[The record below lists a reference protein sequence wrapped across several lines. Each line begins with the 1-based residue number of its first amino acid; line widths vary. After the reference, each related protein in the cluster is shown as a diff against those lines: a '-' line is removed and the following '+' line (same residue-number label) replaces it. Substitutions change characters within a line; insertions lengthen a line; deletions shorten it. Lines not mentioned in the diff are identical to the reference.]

1 MLLKC
6 INNKHGEDLLTL
18 GKTYQMIDKG
28 TIGDTPV
35 YYIRLDSG
43 FRDWIIQTHF
53 ISVEELREEK
63 LNQLGI

>member
-6 INNKHGEDLLTL
+6 INNNHGVFLTV
-18 GKTYQMIDKG
+18 GETYQMIDKG
-28 TIGDTPV
+28 HIAGIPV
-35 YYIRLDSG
+35 YYVRLDSG
-43 FRDWIIQTHF
+43 FRDWITQTHF

>member
-6 INNKHGEDLLTL
+6 INNKLGEDFLTL

-28 TIGDTPV
+28 NIGGTPV

-43 FRDWIIQTHF
+43 FRDWITQTHF
-53 ISVEELREEK
+53 ISIEELREEK

>member
-1 MLLKC
+1 MQLKC
-6 INNKHGEDLLTL
+6 INNKHGEDLLTV

-35 YYIRLDSG
+35 YYLRLDSG
-43 FRDWIIQTHF
+43 FRDWIVQTHF
-53 ISVEELREEK
+53 IPVEELREEK